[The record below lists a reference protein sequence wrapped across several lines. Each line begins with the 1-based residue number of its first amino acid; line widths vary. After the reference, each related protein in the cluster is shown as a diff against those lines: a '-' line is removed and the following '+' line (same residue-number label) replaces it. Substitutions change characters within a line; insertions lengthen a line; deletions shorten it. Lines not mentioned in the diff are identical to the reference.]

1 MKIFRLNVTPR
12 TLIESTLVNPE
23 TVDGSPAV
31 RPLPLGLTKIIS
43 ADFERFNFR
52 LLLSAQVST
61 LLTSAEHDWI
71 LFAGMSK
78 DVSSACRIVVTS
90 RTEITVNGTEI
101 RNSR

>member
-1 MKIFRLNVTPR
+1 MTPK
-12 TLIESTLVNPE
+12 TLIESTHVNPE

-61 LLTSAEHDWI
+61 LLTSAEHEWI
-71 LFAGMSK
+71 LSAGIK
-78 DVSSACRIVVTS
+78 YVSSAYFEMKLFGLTERIKSDAMT
-90 RTEITVNGTEI
+90 T
-101 RNSR
+101 